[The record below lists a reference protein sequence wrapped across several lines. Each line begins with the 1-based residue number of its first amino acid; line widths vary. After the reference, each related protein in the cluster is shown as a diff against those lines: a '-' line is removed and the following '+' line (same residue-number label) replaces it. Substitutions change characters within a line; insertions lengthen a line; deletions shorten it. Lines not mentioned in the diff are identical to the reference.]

1 MKITVLKT
9 PDLYVR
15 TAERMDTL
23 ITLVNVKNP
32 TKCINC
38 GKGHSPKSN
47 TCETW
52 LKEKAIMKLKVTHNI
67 SNLEAK
73 KMHENQPEITFSKIV
88 QSIARPE
95 MKDASTQY
103 KTKDLKIT
111 TSTKDVESKVK
122 STSKSPSGSQNSQS
136 SSQPSSSIQS
146 QPRSQSLLPQSGG
159 GGQRSASRHNS
170 ERNKK
175 DEKSSNKTNKP
186 DTIKTQNRFNG
197 LEDRMDTC

>member
-1 MKITVLKT
+1 
-9 PDLYVR
+9 
-15 TAERMDTL
+15 
-23 ITLVNVKNP
+23 
-32 TKCINC
+32 
-38 GKGHSPKSN
+38 
-47 TCETW
+47 
-52 LKEKAIMKLKVTHNI
+52 MKLKVTHNI
-67 SNLEAK
+67 SYLEAK

-103 KTKDLKIT
+103 KTKDLKNT
-111 TSTKDVESKVK
+111 TSTKVIESKVK
-122 STSKSPSGSQNSQS
+122 STSKSPSGSQSSQSSS
-136 SSQPSSSIQS
+136 SSQPSSQPSSSAQS

-159 GGQRSASRHNS
+159 GGQRSASRHSS
-170 ERNKK
+170 ERKKK

>member
-1 MKITVLKT
+1 
-9 PDLYVR
+9 
-15 TAERMDTL
+15 
-23 ITLVNVKNP
+23 
-32 TKCINC
+32 
-38 GKGHSPKSN
+38 
-47 TCETW
+47 
-52 LKEKAIMKLKVTHNI
+52 
-67 SNLEAK
+67 
-73 KMHENQPEITFSKIV
+73 MHENQPKITFSKIV

-111 TSTKDVESKVK
+111 TSTKVIESKEQ
-122 STSKSPSGSQNSQS
+122 STSKSPSGSQSSQS
-136 SSQPSSSIQS
+136 SSSFQSSAQS
-146 QPRSQSLLPQSGG
+146 QPRSQSLLPQSGE
-159 GGQRSASRHNS
+159 GGQRSASRHSS